1 MDAKAR
7 LAAEEAVRALSRHDA
22 AGARNAISEAYDLD
36 HSLGGLADVVHL
48 ASSEIEANDQ
58 VSAATW
64 NTLADAVAH
73 DELLA
78 VVEGSRTA

>member
-7 LAAEEAVRALSRHDA
+7 LAAEEAIWALGRQDA
-22 AGARNAISEAYDLD
+22 PGARTAISEAYDLD

-48 ASSEIEANDQ
+48 ACSEIEADDR
-58 VSAATW
+58 VSIATW

-73 DELLA
+73 EDLLA
-78 VVEGSRTA
+78 VVEGSRTS

>member
-1 MDAKAR
+1 
-7 LAAEEAVRALSRHDA
+7 
-22 AGARNAISEAYDLD
+22 
-36 HSLGGLADVVHL
+36 LGGLADVVHL